1 MGGINKARQ
10 SDLQDRDKLKQKMG
24 IKKVV
29 SLDPLL
35 PMISIVIF
43 CVLLSTQHCEAATA
57 NKNGE
62 SLIKKTCKQ
71 TEFPDVCRSTLESDP
86 RSSNAVDVRG
96 LSRIGLELVFSKGQE
111 TLKVA
116 YDLVINST
124 EYETWSRRAGCM
136 GSYNLSIHNV
146 KEKGLPNFDARR
158 YKDAYQILE
167 NAWGEIHHCST
178 LNVPELAER
187 NTMMTKFL
195 TALKAILHL
204 LF

>member
-1 MGGINKARQ
+1 
-10 SDLQDRDKLKQKMG
+10 MG
-24 IKKVV
+24 IKNVV

-35 PMISIVIF
+35 PMISIVIV
-43 CVLLSTQHCEAATA
+43 CVLLSTQHCAAATA

-62 SLIKKTCKQ
+62 SLINKTCKQ

-111 TLKVA
+111 TVKVA
-116 YDLVINST
+116 YDLVIKST
-124 EYETWSRRAGCM
+124 DYDTWSRRAGCM
-136 GSYNLSIHNV
+136 SSYNMSIHNV
-146 KEKGLPNFDARR
+146 KEKGLSNFDARR
-158 YKDAYQILE
+158 YKNAYQILE
-167 NAWGEIHHCST
+167 DAWGEIHYCGT

-187 NTMMTKFL
+187 NTMMTQFL
-195 TALKAILHL
+195 AALKAILHL

>member
-1 MGGINKARQ
+1 
-10 SDLQDRDKLKQKMG
+10 MG
-24 IKKVV
+24 IKKAV
-29 SLDPLL
+29 SLYPLL

-43 CVLLSTQHCEAATA
+43 CVLLSTQHCAAATA
-57 NKNGE
+57 KKNGE

-96 LSRIGLELVFSKGQE
+96 LSRIGMELVFIKGRE

-116 YDLVINST
+116 YKLVLNST
-124 EYETWSRRAGCM
+124 GYDIWSRRAGCM
-136 GSYNLSIHNV
+136 SSYNMSIHNV
-146 KEKGLPNFDARR
+146 KEKGLPYFNARR
-158 YKDAYQILE
+158 YKYAYQILE
-167 NAWGEIHHCST
+167 NARGEISYCGT

-187 NTMMTKFL
+187 TTMMTQFL